1 MKNWCEKR
9 TARSTEKPR
18 RQKKKKYVTHIFFF
32 FCRRVFAVH
41 IAFAFFFW
49 WQTTLTKITKKND
62 SAFCFVFLIL
72 FVCSSE
78 LLFVAGW
85 SEKGGVRANKIHP
98 NTEKN
103 KNFWHFWQ
111 YFFSVKGSLRRRA
124 ASSRQF
130 CLAHRNDFF
139 VFLNLTLRKEI
150 RERERDRG
158 PSAVALVLSL
168 FFSKISLFFLLHGEI
183 QNVFWGKNN
192 PFLFCKKTKKKM
204 HSTLAER
211 GVFFFP
217 FKGVFIGMPFFASR
231 IVGKKT
237 KIRFR

>member
-1 MKNWCEKR
+1 MIFLFFSISPWEKR
-9 TARSTEKPR
+9 LE
-18 RQKKKKYVTHIFFF
+18 
-32 FCRRVFAVH
+32 
-41 IAFAFFFW
+41 
-49 WQTTLTKITKKND
+49 
-62 SAFCFVFLIL
+62 
-72 FVCSSE
+72 SE
-78 LLFVAGW
+78 
-85 SEKGGVRANKIHP
+85 
-98 NTEKN
+98 
-103 KNFWHFWQ
+103 
-111 YFFSVKGSLRRRA
+111 
-124 ASSRQF
+124 
-130 CLAHRNDFF
+130 
-139 VFLNLTLRKEI
+139 
-150 RERERDRG
+150 RG